1 MPVSSQ
7 VTFLCLSAPGILG
20 GLFGF
25 REIDTQF
32 VRESTHVKRYQVK
45 WNLETA
51 RGSHFWSPSLLQ
63 INFSQTSLIIND
75 SSSPKINILFT

>member
-1 MPVSSQ
+1 MPVSQ
-7 VTFLCLSAPGILG
+7 VTFLCLSAPSILG

-45 WNLETA
+45 WNLEME
-51 RGSHFWSPSLLQ
+51 SFLESIFPP
-63 INFSQTSLIIND
+63 D
-75 SSSPKINILFT
+75 

>member
-32 VRESTHVKRYQVK
+32 VRKSTHVKRYQVK

-51 RGSHFWSPSLLQ
+51 RGSHF
-63 INFSQTSLIIND
+63 
-75 SSSPKINILFT
+75 